1 MSGPKIVDI
10 RVLQAIQ
17 ERQRRLQEQRLK
29 HLQNQWRSQR
39 KRLEQSLKEL
49 QPLANSEVIGAME
62 KSMTAMD
69 RRFEKIQE
77 ADSLEDLQI
86 RGEQQLQFMDSEL
99 DQLREQI
106 NTAITEVRQRSR
118 SMRAAANDLA
128 ARLQAAGL
136 VEESRSLLQA
146 PSAAGLELAAQQ
158 LGRKLRNQ
166 SDQEFRQALT
176 DLAVEASPAR
186 LEHNAVDPERER
198 IEKLLVKLELL
209 DDSNETTGLR
219 SRLEALDGEQ
229 DQRQRRLLLD
239 SLSLELSQTLQRRA
253 REAERLAILDELEA
267 QLGVFNA
274 APTGLKT
281 AISAHRD
288 GQGASLSDLRQA
300 VEAWCEQEALR
311 LDGERVRSVVLS
323 SLRELGYD
331 VREGMTT
338 AWVEG
343 GSIVVQKA
351 GSSEYG
357 VELQDVDG
365 RMRTELVRFGEPGA
379 PVTEQQRQRDTEIEQ
394 QWCTAHAQTLEN
406 LRKEGLAAKVM
417 AKREP
422 GEVPLAIRR
431 AVADRSDASTRGV
444 DRRTG
449 PDMEKKLI

>member
-29 HLQNQWRSQR
+29 HLQNQWHSQR

-69 RRFEKIQE
+69 LRFDKIKE
-77 ADSLEDLQI
+77 ADSLEDLQR
-86 RGEQQLQFMDSEL
+86 RGEQHLQFMTSEL
-99 DQLREQI
+99 DQLREQM

-136 VEESRSLLQA
+136 VEESRLLLQA

-166 SDQEFRQALT
+166 GDQDFHQALS
-176 DLAVEASPAR
+176 DLAIDASPGR
-186 LEHNAVDPERER
+186 LELKAVDPERER
-198 IEKLLVKLELL
+198 IEKLLVQLELL
-209 DDSNETTGLR
+209 DDSSETTGLR

-229 DQRQRRLLLD
+229 DLRKLRLLLD
-239 SLSLELSQTLQRRA
+239 SLSLELSQTLQLRA
-253 REAERLAILDELEA
+253 RKAKRLEILDELEA
-267 QLGVFNA
+267 RLSVFNS
-274 APTGLKT
+274 APVGLKS
-281 AISAHRD
+281 AISTNRD
-288 GQGASLSDLRQA
+288 EQGASLTELQQA
-300 VEAWCEQEALR
+300 VESWCEQEALR
-311 LDGERVRSVVLS
+311 LDGERVRSVVLD

-331 VREGMTT
+331 VRQGMTT

-365 RMRTELVRFGEPGA
+365 RMRTEVVRFGDPGA
-379 PVTEQQRQRDTEIEQ
+379 PVTEQQHQRDTEIEQ

-406 LRKEGLAAKVM
+406 LRKQGMEAKIM

-422 GEVPLAIRR
+422 GEIPLAVRLT
-431 AVADRSDASTRGV
+431 APDRSDASKRGA
-444 DRRTG
+444 DRSAGTVRQQGLT
-449 PDMEKKLI
+449 

>member
-17 ERQRRLQEQRLK
+17 ERQRRLLEERQKQ
-29 HLQNQWRSQR
+29 LQTQWLNQR
-39 KRLEQSLKEL
+39 KRLEKSLKEL

-62 KSMTAMD
+62 QALAAMD

-77 ADSLEDLQI
+77 ADSLVDLQR
-86 RGEQQLQFMDSEL
+86 RGEQQLQFMASEL
-99 DQLREQI
+99 DQLREQM
-106 NTAITEVRQRSR
+106 NTALIEVRQRTR

-128 ARLQAAGL
+128 VRLQAAGL
-136 VEESRSLLQA
+136 VDESGLLLQA
-146 PSAAGLELAAQQ
+146 PSATGLELAAQQ
-158 LGRKLRNQ
+158 LERKLQ
-166 SDQEFRQALT
+166 KQGDQDFRKALA
-176 DLAVEASPAR
+176 DLAVKASPAR
-186 LEHNAVDPERER
+186 LEHNTVDPERER
-198 IEKLLVKLELL
+198 IEKLLVQLELL
-209 DDSNETTGLR
+209 DDSSETTGLR
-219 SRLEALDGEQ
+219 FRFEALDGEQ
-229 DQRQRRLLLD
+229 NQRQRRLLLD
-239 SLSLELSQTLQRRA
+239 SLSLELSLTLQRHVQ
-253 REAERLAILDELEA
+253 EAERLAILDELEA
-267 QLGVFNA
+267 HLGVFDA
-274 APTGLKT
+274 APVGLKT

-288 GQGASLSDLRQA
+288 GQGASLSELRQA

-365 RMRTELVRFGEPGA
+365 RMRTELVRFGDPGA
-379 PVTEQQRQRDTEIEQ
+379 SVSDQQRQRDTEIEQ
-394 QWCTAHAQTLEN
+394 QWCTAHAQTLEK
-406 LRKEGLAAKVM
+406 LRKQGMEAKIM

-422 GEVPLAIRR
+422 GEMPLAVRLT
-431 AVADRSDASTRGV
+431 APDRSNASTRGA
-444 DRRTG
+444 DRSTG
-449 PDMEKKLI
+449 SATQQGLI

>member
-1 MSGPKIVDI
+1 M
-10 RVLQAIQ
+10 
-17 ERQRRLQEQRLK
+17 
-29 HLQNQWRSQR
+29 
-39 KRLEQSLKEL
+39 
-49 QPLANSEVIGAME
+49 
-62 KSMTAMD
+62 
-69 RRFEKIQE
+69 
-77 ADSLEDLQI
+77 
-86 RGEQQLQFMDSEL
+86 
-99 DQLREQI
+99 

-136 VEESRSLLQA
+136 VEESRLLLQA

-158 LGRKLRNQ
+158 LGRMLRSQ
-166 SDQEFRQALT
+166 SDRDFQQALA
-176 DLAVEASPAR
+176 DLAVEANPAR
-186 LEHNAVDPERER
+186 LEHKAVDPERER
-198 IEKLLVKLELL
+198 IEKLLVQLELL
-209 DDSNETTGLR
+209 DDSNEATGLR

-239 SLSLELSQTLQRRA
+239 SLSLELSQTLKRSA
-253 REAERLAILDELEA
+253 REAERLVILDELEA
-267 QLGVFNA
+267 QLRVFNA
-274 APTGLKT
+274 APAGLKT
-281 AISAHRD
+281 AISAHRV
-288 GQGASLSDLRQA
+288 GQGASLSDLRKA

-311 LDGERVRSVVLS
+311 LDGERFRSVVLS

-394 QWCTAHAQTLEN
+394 QWCTAHAQTLED
-406 LRKEGLAAKVM
+406 LRKEGMAAKVM

-422 GEVPLAIRR
+422 GEVPLAVRR
-431 AVADRSDASTRGV
+431 AAADRSNRSTRGV
-444 DRRTG
+444 NRGTG
-449 PDMEKKLI
+449 TAKEKKII

>member
-29 HLQNQWRSQR
+29 QLQNQWRSQR
-39 KRLEQSLKEL
+39 RRLEKSLKEL
-49 QPLANSEVIGAME
+49 QPLTNSEVIGVME

-77 ADSLEDLQI
+77 ADSLEALQKL
-86 RGEQQLQFMDSEL
+86 GEQQLQFMASEL
-99 DQLREQI
+99 DQLREQM
-106 NTAITEVRQRSR
+106 NTAISEVRQRSR

-146 PSAAGLELAAQQ
+146 PSAARLELGAQQ

-166 SDQEFRQALT
+166 SDQDFRQALA

-198 IEKLLVKLELL
+198 IEKLLVQLELL
-209 DDSNETTGLR
+209 DDSSETTGLR
-219 SRLEALDGEQ
+219 SRLEALNGEQ
-229 DQRQRRLLLD
+229 DQHQRRLLLD
-239 SLSLELSQTLQRRA
+239 SLSLELSQALQRRA
-253 REAERLAILDELEA
+253 QEAQRQEILDELEA
-267 QLGVFNA
+267 KLGVFNT
-274 APTGLKT
+274 APVGLKA
-281 AISAHRD
+281 AIRAHRD
-288 GQGASLSDLRQA
+288 GHGASLSDLRQA
-300 VEAWCEQEALR
+300 VETWCEQEALR
-311 LDGERVRSVVLS
+311 QDGERVRSVVLD

-331 VREGMTT
+331 VREGMRT

-343 GSIVVQKA
+343 GSIVLQKA

-357 VELQDVDG
+357 VELKDVDG
-365 RMRTELVRFGEPGA
+365 RMRTEVVRFGDPGA
-379 PVTEQQRQRDTEIEQ
+379 PVTDQQRQRDTEIEQ

-406 LRKEGLAAKVM
+406 LRKQGMEAKIM

-422 GEVPLAIRR
+422 GEQPLAVRIT
-431 AVADRSDASTRGV
+431 ASDRSDAIIRGA
-444 DRRTG
+444 DRSTG
-449 PDMEKKLI
+449 PATQQGLI

>member
-77 ADSLEDLQI
+77 ADSLEDLQ
-86 RGEQQLQFMDSEL
+86 RPGEQQLQFMTSEL
-99 DQLREQI
+99 DQLREQM
-106 NTAITEVRQRSR
+106 NTAITGVRQRSR

-128 ARLQAAGL
+128 ARLQTAGL
-136 VEESRSLLQA
+136 VEESRLLLQA

-158 LGRKLRNQ
+158 LGQKLRNQ
-166 SDQEFRQALT
+166 GDQDFRQALS
-176 DLAVEASPAR
+176 DLAIDASPGSR
-186 LEHNAVDPERER
+186 ELKVVDPERER
-198 IEKLLVKLELL
+198 IEKLLVQLELL

-219 SRLEALDGEQ
+219 SRLEALDEEQ
-229 DQRQRRLLLD
+229 DLRKRRLLLD

-253 REAERLAILDELEA
+253 REAKRLEILDELEA
-267 QLGVFNA
+267 RLGVFNA
-274 APTGLKT
+274 APVGLKS

-288 GQGASLSDLRQA
+288 EHGASLTKLQQA

-311 LDGERVRSVVLS
+311 LDGERVRSVVLE

-331 VREGMTT
+331 VRQGMST

-357 VELQDVDG
+357 VELQDLDG
-365 RMRTELVRFGEPGA
+365 RMRTEVVRFGDPGA
-379 PVTEQQRQRDTEIEQ
+379 PVTEQQHQRDTEIEQ

-406 LRKEGLAAKVM
+406 LRKQGMEAKIM

-422 GEVPLAIRR
+422 GEIPLAVRLS
-431 AVADRSDASTRGV
+431 APDRSDASKRGA
-444 DRRTG
+444 DRSAGTVRQKGLT
-449 PDMEKKLI
+449 

>member
-86 RGEQQLQFMDSEL
+86 RGEQQLQFMASEL
-99 DQLREQI
+99 DQLREQM

-166 SDQEFRQALT
+166 SDQEFWQALT
-176 DLAVEASPAR
+176 DLAVGASPAR

-219 SRLEALDGEQ
+219 SRLEALGGEQ

-274 APTGLKT
+274 APAGLKT
-281 AISAHRD
+281 AISAFRD

-351 GSSEYG
+351 GSSQYG

-365 RMRTELVRFGEPGA
+365 RMRTELVRFGDPGA

-394 QWCTAHAQTLEN
+394 QWCTAHSQTLEN
-406 LRKEGLAAKVM
+406 LRKQGMAAKIM

-422 GEVPLAIRR
+422 GEVPLAVRTSTPE
-431 AVADRSDASTRGV
+431 RSDASTRGA
-444 DRRTG
+444 DRSMG
-449 PDMEKKLI
+449 PAAQQGLI

>member
-1 MSGPKIVDI
+1 M
-10 RVLQAIQ
+10 
-17 ERQRRLQEQRLK
+17 
-29 HLQNQWRSQR
+29 
-39 KRLEQSLKEL
+39 
-49 QPLANSEVIGAME
+49 ANSEVIVAME

-69 RRFEKIQE
+69 RRFEKVQE

-86 RGEQQLQFMDSEL
+86 RGEQQLQFMASEL
-99 DQLREQI
+99 DQLREQM

-186 LEHNAVDPERER
+186 LEHIAVDPERER

-229 DQRQRRLLLD
+229 DQHQRRLLLD
-239 SLSLELSQTLQRRA
+239 SLSLELSQTMQRRA
-253 REAERLAILDELEA
+253 READRLAILDELEA

-274 APTGLKT
+274 APAGLMT
-281 AISAHRD
+281 AINAHRD
-288 GQGASLSDLRQA
+288 GQGASLSELRQA
-300 VEAWCEQEALR
+300 VEGWCKQEALR
-311 LDGERVRSVVLS
+311 LDGERVRNVVLA

-351 GSSEYG
+351 GSSDYG

-365 RMRTELVRFGEPGA
+365 RMRTEVVRFGDPGA
-379 PVTEQQRQRDTEIEQ
+379 PVSDQQRQRDTEIEQ
-394 QWCTAHAQTLEN
+394 QWCTAHAQTLES
-406 LRKEGLAAKVM
+406 LRKQGMEAKIM
-417 AKREP
+417 AKRKP
-422 GEVPLAIRR
+422 GEVPLAIRLT
-431 AVADRSDASTRGV
+431 APDRSNASTRGA
-444 DRRTG
+444 DRSTG
-449 PDMEKKLI
+449 PASQQGLI

>member
-29 HLQNQWRSQR
+29 QLQNQWRSQR

-77 ADSLEDLQI
+77 ADSLEDLQR
-86 RGEQQLQFMDSEL
+86 RGEQQLQFMASEL
-99 DQLREQI
+99 DQLREQM
-106 NTAITEVRQRSR
+106 NNAITEVRQRSR
-118 SMRAAANDLA
+118 SMQAAANDLA

-158 LGRKLRNQ
+158 LGRKLRNE
-166 SDQEFRQALT
+166 SDQDFRQALA

-186 LEHNAVDPERER
+186 LEHKAVDPERER
-198 IEKLLVKLELL
+198 IEKLLVQLELL

-253 REAERLAILDELEA
+253 REAQRLAILDELEA

-281 AISAHRD
+281 AISAFRD
-288 GQGASLSDLRQA
+288 GQGASLSDLRHA

-311 LDGERVRSVVLS
+311 LDGERVRSVVLG

-365 RMRTELVRFGEPGA
+365 RMRTELVRFGDPGA

-406 LRKEGLAAKVM
+406 LRKEGMAAKVM

-422 GEVPLAIRR
+422 GEVTLTVRR
-431 AVADRSDASTRGV
+431 AAADRSDASTRGV
-444 DRRTG
+444 NRGTG
-449 PDMEKKLI
+449 TAKEKKIN

>member
-1 MSGPKIVDI
+1 
-10 RVLQAIQ
+10 
-17 ERQRRLQEQRLK
+17 
-29 HLQNQWRSQR
+29 
-39 KRLEQSLKEL
+39 
-49 QPLANSEVIGAME
+49 
-62 KSMTAMD
+62 
-69 RRFEKIQE
+69 
-77 ADSLEDLQI
+77 
-86 RGEQQLQFMDSEL
+86 
-99 DQLREQI
+99 
-106 NTAITEVRQRSR
+106 
-118 SMRAAANDLA
+118 
-128 ARLQAAGL
+128 
-136 VEESRSLLQA
+136 
-146 PSAAGLELAAQQ
+146 LELAAQQ

-274 APTGLKT
+274 APTGLKK

-300 VEAWCEQEALR
+300 VETWCEQEALR

-351 GSSEYG
+351 GSSQYG

-365 RMRTELVRFGEPGA
+365 RMRTELVRFGDPGA

-406 LRKEGLAAKVM
+406 LRKQGMAAKIM

-422 GEVPLAIRR
+422 GEVPLAVRTSTPE
-431 AVADRSDASTRGV
+431 RSDASTRGA
-444 DRRTG
+444 DRSTG
-449 PDMEKKLI
+449 PAAQQGII

>member
-10 RVLQAIQ
+10 RVIQAMQ
-17 ERQRRLQEQRLK
+17 ERQRRLQEQRLNQL
-29 HLQNQWRSQR
+29 HSQWRSQR
-39 KRLEQSLKEL
+39 QRLEKNLKDL
-49 QPLANSEVIGAME
+49 VPLANSEVIGAME
-62 KSMTAMD
+62 QSIAAMD
-69 RRFEKIQE
+69 RRFEKFQE
-77 ADSLEDLQI
+77 ADSLEDLQR
-86 RGEQQLQFMDSEL
+86 RGEQQLQFMASEL
-99 DQLREQI
+99 DQLREQR

-146 PSAAGLELAAQQ
+146 HSAASLELAAQQ
-158 LGRKLRNQ
+158 LGRKLQNQ
-166 SDQEFRQALT
+166 SDQDFRQALT
-176 DLAVEASPAR
+176 DLAVEASPLR
-186 LEHNAVDPERER
+186 LVHQAQDPETER
-198 IEKLLVKLELL
+198 IEKLLVRLELL
-209 DDSNETTGLR
+209 DDSSETTGLR

-253 REAERLAILDELEA
+253 REAERLATLDELEA

-274 APTGLKT
+274 APHGLKT
-281 AISAHRD
+281 AINALRD
-288 GQGASLSDLRQA
+288 SLGASLSELRKA
-300 VEAWCEQEALR
+300 VESWCEQEALR
-311 LDGERVRSVVLS
+311 LDGERVRSVVLG

-351 GSSEYG
+351 GSREYG
-357 VELQDVDG
+357 VELQDVGG
-365 RMRTELVRFGEPGA
+365 RMRTELVRFGDPGA

-406 LRKEGLAAKVM
+406 LRKEGMAAKVM
-417 AKREP
+417 AKRKP
-422 GEVPLAIRR
+422 GEVPLAVRR
-431 AVADRSDASTRGV
+431 AAADRSDSSIRGA
-444 DRRTG
+444 DRSTG
-449 PDMEKKLI
+449 PAAQQGLI

>member
-17 ERQRRLQEQRLK
+17 ERQRRLQEQRLLQ
-29 HLQNQWRSQR
+29 LQNQWRSQR
-39 KRLEQSLKEL
+39 KRLEKSLKEL
-49 QPLANSEVIGAME
+49 KPLANSEVIGAME
-62 KSMTAMD
+62 KSMIAMD

-77 ADSLEDLQI
+77 ADSLEDLQN
-86 RGEQQLQFMDSEL
+86 RGEQQLQFMTSEL
-99 DQLREQI
+99 NLLREQM
-106 NTAITEVRQRSR
+106 NTAITDIRQRSK

-136 VEESRSLLQA
+136 VEESRLLLQA
-146 PSAAGLELAAQQ
+146 PSVDGLELAAQQ

-166 SDQEFRQALT
+166 SDQDFRQALA

-186 LEHNAVDPERER
+186 LEHKAMDPEQER
-198 IEKLLVKLELL
+198 IEKLLVQLELL
-209 DDSNETTGLR
+209 DDSSETSGLR

-253 REAERLAILDELEA
+253 QDAQRLESLDELEA
-267 QLGVFNA
+267 RLGVFNA
-274 APTGLKT
+274 APVGLKA
-281 AISAHRD
+281 AISAFRE
-288 GQGASLSDLRQA
+288 GEGASLSELRQA

-311 LDGERVRSVVLS
+311 LDGERVRSVVLD

-365 RMRTELVRFGEPGA
+365 RLRTELVRFGDPGA
-379 PVTEQQRQRDTEIEQ
+379 PVTDQQRQRDTEIEE
-394 QWCTAHAQTLEN
+394 QWCKAHSQTLEN
-406 LRKEGLAAKVM
+406 LRKQGMAAKIM

-422 GEVPLAIRR
+422 GELPLAVRTSSLE
-431 AVADRSDASTRGV
+431 RSDTSTRGAEAS
-444 DRRTG
+444 TG
-449 PDMEKKLI
+449 PAAQQRIS

>member
-86 RGEQQLQFMDSEL
+86 RGEQQLQFMASEL
-99 DQLREQI
+99 DQLREQM

>member
-17 ERQRRLQEQRLK
+17 ERQRHLQEQRLK

-39 KRLEQSLKEL
+39 KRLEQSLKEF
-49 QPLANSEVIGAME
+49 QPLANSEVIGAIE

-86 RGEQQLQFMDSEL
+86 RGEQQLQFMASEL
-99 DQLREQI
+99 DQLREQM

-136 VEESRSLLQA
+136 VEESRLLLQA

-158 LGRKLRNQ
+158 LGRMLRSQ
-166 SDQEFRQALT
+166 SDRDFQQALA
-176 DLAVEASPAR
+176 DLAVEANPAS
-186 LEHNAVDPERER
+186 LEHKAVDPERER
-198 IEKLLVKLELL
+198 IEKLLVQLELL
-209 DDSNETTGLR
+209 DDSNEATGLR

-239 SLSLELSQTLQRRA
+239 SLSLELSQNLQRSA
-253 REAERLAILDELEA
+253 REAERLVILDELEA

-274 APTGLKT
+274 APAGLKT
-281 AISAHRD
+281 AIIAHRV
-288 GQGASLSDLRQA
+288 GQGASLSDLRKA

-406 LRKEGLAAKVM
+406 LRKEGMATKVM

-422 GEVPLAIRR
+422 GEVPLTVRR
-431 AVADRSDASTRGV
+431 AAADRSDASTRGLN
-444 DRRTG
+444 RGTG
-449 PDMEKKLI
+449 TAKEKKIN